1 MQETE
6 DMRVPGESP
15 WTQEPGGLQSIGSQ
29 RVRHD
34 WNDLAHNLVQEISLW
49 NYKMWFLLSTNINSI
64 SIQWRNGRLHPRS
77 LESSLLSRICRVHSD
92 PFRTSYATSLISC
105 FHPNT
110 HWTHCDSLNLLY
122 APPKFSCL
130 WLKCLLWVI
139 LYDPVQALAPD
150 YGPNSLIQAPVL
162 HYSCC

>member
-1 MQETE
+1 
-6 DMRVPGESP
+6 MRVLSLGREDP
-15 WTQEPGGLQSIGSQ
+15 PGGHGNLLQYSCLENPHGHRSMAGYNSIGSQ
-29 RVRHD
+29 RGSHD
-34 WNDLAHNLVQEISLW
+34 WIDLTHNLVQEYLW

-64 SIQWRNGRLHPRS
+64 CIQWRNGKLHPRS

-110 HWTHCDSLNLLY
+110 HWTHCDSLNLPY

-130 WLKCLLWVI
+130 WLKCLL
-139 LYDPVQALAPD
+139 
-150 YGPNSLIQAPVL
+150 
-162 HYSCC
+162 

>member
-1 MQETE
+1 MVKNPPANAGDIRHAGSIPGSGRPPWRAWQPTP
-6 DMRVPGESP
+6 VFLPGESP
-15 WTQEPGGLQSIGSQ
+15 WTQEHGGLQSIGSQ

-34 WNDLAHNLVQEISLW
+34 WIDLTHNLVQEYLW

-64 SIQWRNGRLHPRS
+64 SIQWRNGKLDPRS

-110 HWTHCDSLNLLY
+110 HWTHCDSLNLPY

-130 WLKCLLWVI
+130 WLKCLL
-139 LYDPVQALAPD
+139 
-150 YGPNSLIQAPVL
+150 
-162 HYSCC
+162 